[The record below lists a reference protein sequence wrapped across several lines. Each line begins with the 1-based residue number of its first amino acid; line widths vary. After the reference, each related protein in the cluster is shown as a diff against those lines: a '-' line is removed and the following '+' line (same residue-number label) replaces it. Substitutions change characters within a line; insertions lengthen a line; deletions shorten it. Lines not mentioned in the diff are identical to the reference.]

1 MLVILIFSPVVSADE
16 REQSIDIDFSS
27 KTDTQFRQN
36 LINEEQLTTG
46 METWAIQP
54 QGVYSGPVLA
64 ESIMEFDY
72 ELRANQLTDKISNT
86 QALTVETFPES
97 LPGTYLGYEFRE
109 DADLNCYGNT
119 GAYSYTD
126 PDDDYFTEYGTTHTG
141 DGGFIS
147 YPCRD
152 NWYNSDNSVDDPYG
166 RDDLGKVYSDYLSPP
181 NSITFDTEILPWGEN
196 SYHSYFS
203 VSVPVQFSH
212 QDIMSGAS
220 EFWVRSPIDGVYD
233 KANSHISIFEIDNLN
248 DVEFNVEPTTIT
260 NESTYNNEWN
270 DVTYNPP
277 ETVRNSIVTHP
288 NGTLIYDNSL
298 NGQEAL
304 AFDFSEAVCATID
317 NGTDDADAGS
327 NSFITA
333 NGKNLRGPITTNNAY
348 CPEGNFPVI
357 SSKTIPVES
366 TQTLQLETIASDSL
380 TRTTWDRTY
389 HRVNSFIY
397 PNQPYLFVFLL
408 ELEESN
414 PIISWTAEDING
426 PGQNTFIRY
435 GEFNYSNPY
444 DEYGQLQFIR
454 NPFNHFSN
462 TDSVALDSGTSF
474 VFTQGQ
480 SQDMAGY
487 RFNADNTTISFMKEL
502 PRAVSHS
509 PGDDGLFDIYDG
521 DNLNNDDELDFVSI
535 YMPFINHDRKDIS
548 IEYIALAYEIQD
560 DGDIFLKQWMN
571 ASRMDCYNDTNVV
584 GGPADSGFD
593 EHHDSDCEDISPM
606 WEQNETIEAFAKKN
620 DAMHNYYYSGFWY
633 YGYPDEGLSIRSTG
647 DGPTG
652 DHNCQADDPGDGW
665 WANCRS
671 DDFQRRAGVLNDE
684 STNSQHFRKQ
694 YQDYFLHT
702 AELIPENGTTHVL
715 YVFKIAGIHHW
726 QSNIEDVCFF
736 CDAQNPFESSE
747 FTSYYDGSDITEIRK
762 ITSFNSDRDSDNDGR
777 TDVDC
782 ELYSCQQN
790 STDITLLIKKASS
803 KPGQRYVPLPMHSV
817 GSNTTCISREQ
828 QSFSSNS
835 LEVLSFTNS
844 IVCPNVYKASINSW
858 SIYQEYHDRNGHR
871 IDGARNQLIAEST
884 GVSTLFTISGVYCT
898 THFPLHIGTINAY
911 GWNVAKPCV
920 DSRSLGSKAYYG
932 ITADDEASGIFEI
945 NGRSASYT
953 SIRDFEYHATE
964 LTASVSLTQG
974 RWTEVK
980 GTSQGFDYLDNTFR
994 HKIVQR
1000 NTYTLT
1006 IVTSNYDKPECPV
1019 GLVEIDG
1026 QKCATPGDAAISNI
1040 YHDTLNV
1047 LGDINQACNPVRS
1060 QNTYWDV
1067 SLSNVNWGDCSDSIK
1082 SGIAGGMAYEMSTI
1096 IEGAQQMYGYL
1107 GDAIDEGMNK
1117 LQELGTFLMRFAA
1130 EAVGVIFSLFHE
1142 IGSNLDEILTG
1153 LMYLAGLVGL
1163 SFFLQLIVRFGT
1175 SILISLE
1182 ERGVS

>member
-1 MLVILIFSPVVSADE
+1 MKKTMSLFQALMLVILIFSPVVSADE
-16 REQSIDIDFSS
+16 REQSIDIEFSS
-27 KTDTQFRQN
+27 KTDTQFKQN
-36 LINEEQLTTG
+36 LLNEQQLTTG

-54 QGVYSGPVLA
+54 KGVYSGSVLA

-72 ELRANQLTDKISNT
+72 ELRANQLTEKISNT
-86 QALTVETFPES
+86 ESLLVETFPT
-97 LPGTYLGYEFRE
+97 LHPNTLFGYEYKE
-109 DADLNCYGNT
+109 DVDLNCYGSVYLDAVT
-119 GAYSYTD
+119 RPD
-126 PDDDYFTEYGTTHTG
+126 PDYFTDFE
-141 DGGFIS
+141 DS
-147 YPCRD
+147 YPCID
-152 NWYNSDNSVDDPYG
+152 NWYSSDNSVDDPYG
-166 RDDLGKVYSDYLSPP
+166 KDDLGKVWSDYISQP
-181 NSITFDTEILPWGEN
+181 NSMTFETEILPWGPN
-196 SYHSYFS
+196 SYHSYFA
-203 VSVPVQFSH
+203 VSVPVEFSH

-233 KANSHISIFEIDNLN
+233 KANSHISIFEIDNLD
-248 DVEFNVEPTTIT
+248 DVEFNVEPTSIA

-270 DVTYNPP
+270 DVAYNPP
-277 ETVRNSIVTHP
+277 ETVRNSIVTHA

-317 NGTDDADAGS
+317 NGTIDADAGS

-333 NGKNLRGPITTNNAY
+333 NGKNLRGPISANNAY
-348 CPEGNFPVI
+348 CPESNFPVI
-357 SSKTIPVES
+357 NSKTIPVES
-366 TQTLQLETIASDSL
+366 SQTLQLETIASDSS

-408 ELEESN
+408 ELKESN

-444 DEYGQLQFIR
+444 DENGQLQFIR
-454 NPFNHFSN
+454 SPFNHFSN
-462 TDSVALDSGTSF
+462 TDSISLDSGTSF
-474 VFTQGQ
+474 LFTQGQ

-548 IEYIALAYEIQD
+548 IEYMALAYEIQD

-571 ASRMDCYNDTNVV
+571 ASRMNCYNDTNYL
-584 GGPADSGFD
+584 GSGSNPGFSSKYD
-593 EHHDSDCEDISPM
+593 NDCDNSSQAYQGIR
-606 WEQNETIEAFAKKN
+606 NN
-620 DAMHNYYYSGFWY
+620 DAMHNHYYSGFWY
-633 YGYPDEGLSIRSTG
+633 YGYPEEGLSIRSKG

-652 DHNCQADDPGDGW
+652 DHNCQAFDLSLDW

-684 STNSQHFRKQ
+684 STNSEHFRKQ

-747 FTSYYDGSDITEIRK
+747 VTSYYDGASISEVRK
-762 ITSFNSDRDSDNDGR
+762 ITSFNSERDSDNDGR

-782 ELYSCQQN
+782 DLYSCQQN
-790 STDITLLIKKASS
+790 STDITLLIKKPSS
-803 KPGQRYVPLPMHSV
+803 KPGQKYVPLPMHSL
-817 GSNTTCISREQ
+817 GPNTTCITREKF
-828 QSFSSNS
+828 SFTFNTDLSNS
-835 LEVLSFTNS
+835 ENS
-844 IVCPNVYKASINSW
+844 TVCPNIYKASINSW

-871 IDGARNQLIAEST
+871 IDGARNQIITET
-884 GVSTLFTISGVYCT
+884 SGWNTFYNGYGEYCT
-898 THFPLHIGTINAY
+898 TLLPLHYGTINAY

-920 DSRSLGSKAYYG
+920 DSTMVTSFDK
-932 ITADDEASGIFEI
+932 ITDDVEASGVFEI
-945 NGRSASYT
+945 NARSASYT
-953 SIRDFEYHATE
+953 NIRDFEYHATE

-980 GTSQGFDYLDNTFR
+980 GTSEGFDYLDNTFR

-1019 GLVEIDG
+1019 GLEEIDG

-1040 YHDTLNV
+1040 YQDTLNV

-1067 SLSNVNWGDCSDSIK
+1067 SLTNVNWGDCSDSIK
-1082 SGIAGGMAYEMSTI
+1082 SGIVGAMTYDFSTI
-1096 IEGAQQMYGYL
+1096 IEGAQQVYGYL
-1107 GDAIDEGMNK
+1107 GDAIDAGIN
-1117 LQELGTFLMRFAA
+1117 ELKEMGTFLMRFAT

-1153 LMYLAGLVGL
+1153 LLYLAGLIGL

>member
-1 MLVILIFSPVVSADE
+1 MKKTMSLFQALMLVILIFSPVVSADE

-36 LINEEQLTTG
+36 LINEQQLTTG

-86 QALTVETFPES
+86 EATTFESFPTVN
-97 LPGTYLGYEFRE
+97 PGTYYGYEFKE
-109 DADLNCYGNT
+109 DADLNCYGNPGANT
-119 GAYSYTD
+119 GD
-126 PDDDYFTEYGTTHTG
+126 PDEDYFTETG
-141 DGGFIS
+141 AS

-166 RDDLGKVYSDYLSPP
+166 RDDVGKVFSDYVSPP

-233 KANSHISIFEIDNLN
+233 KANSHISIFEIDNLD
-248 DVEFNVEPTTIT
+248 DVEFNVEATSIL
-260 NESTYNNEWN
+260 NESAYNNEWN
-270 DVTYNPP
+270 DVAYNPP
-277 ETVRNSIVTHP
+277 ETVRNSIVTHA

-304 AFDFSEAVCATID
+304 AFDFSEGVCATID
-317 NGTDDADAGS
+317 NGTIDADAGS

-333 NGKNLRGPITTNNAY
+333 NGKNIRGPIPATNAY
-348 CPEGNFPVI
+348 CPDSNFPVI
-357 SSKTIPVES
+357 SSKTISVAS

-380 TRTTWDRTY
+380 TRTSWDRTY

-408 ELEESN
+408 ELKESN

-426 PGQNTFIRY
+426 AGQNTFIRY

-444 DEYGQLQFIR
+444 DENGQLQFIR

-462 TDSVALDSGTSF
+462 TNSVALDTGTSF

-521 DNLNNDDELDFVSI
+521 DNFDNDDELDFVSI

-548 IEYIALAYEIQD
+548 IEYMALAYEIQD

-571 ASRMDCYNDTNVV
+571 ASRMDCYNDTSIV
-584 GGPADSGFD
+584 GSAPDLFFNGKYDD
-593 EHHDSDCEDISPM
+593 DCDTSDYPEEYNLGIYG
-606 WEQNETIEAFAKKN
+606 TKYN

-652 DHNCQADDPGDGW
+652 DHNCQADDPVDGW

-684 STNSQHFRKQ
+684 STNSEYFRKQ

-702 AELIPENGTTHVL
+702 AELIPENGTTHIL

-747 FTSYYDGSDITEIRK
+747 FTSYYDGSSITEINR
-762 ITSFNSDRDSDNDGR
+762 ITSFNSERDSDNDGR

-782 ELYSCQQN
+782 DLYSCQQN
-790 STDITLLIKKASS
+790 STDITLLIKKPSS
-803 KPGQRYVPLPMHSV
+803 KPGQRYVPLPMHSL
-817 GSNTTCISREQ
+817 GPNTTCVSRESVAF
-828 QSFSSNS
+828 SFDEELTDLNNN
-835 LEVLSFTNS
+835 T
-844 IVCPNVYKASINSW
+844 VCPNVYKASINSW
-858 SIYQEYHDRNGHR
+858 SLYQEYHDRNGHR
-871 IDGARNQLIAEST
+871 IDGARNQLITESSGWNTAYSAT
-884 GVSTLFTISGVYCT
+884 GLYCDTLL
-898 THFPLHIGTINAY
+898 PLHYGSINSY

-920 DSRSLGSKAYYG
+920 DSNSDALLSSYDGY
-932 ITADDEASGIFEI
+932 TDDLEASGIFEI

-953 SIRDFEYHATE
+953 SITDFEYHATE

-994 HKIVQR
+994 HKIVQK
-1000 NTYTLT
+1000 NVYTLT

-1019 GLVEIDG
+1019 GTEEIDG
-1026 QKCATPGDAAISNI
+1026 QKCATPGDAAINNI

-1067 SLSNVNWGDCSDSIK
+1067 SLTNVNWGDCSDSIK
-1082 SGIAGGMAYEMSTI
+1082 SGIAGAMAYDFSTI
-1096 IEGAQQMYGYL
+1096 IEGAQQIYGYL
-1107 GDAIDEGMNK
+1107 GDAIDAGMN
-1117 LQELGTFLMRFAA
+1117 ELKEIGTFLMRFAT

-1153 LMYLAGLVGL
+1153 FLYLAGLLGL

-1182 ERGVS
+1182 DRGVN